1 MSANLSVFIS
11 STVKDFLGTRSELAA
26 QLRARGYT
34 VRTSESAD
42 FPVAP
47 NLHSHDACLATVRNC
62 SVFVLLVGLR
72 FGGEYRGQGKS
83 ITWREWEEACAHKL
97 QTIVL
102 VEQRANEILQRVAR
116 SRRAL
121 AARHPGWDA
130 SRVERELAK
139 SYPDTEPYVQN
150 LARQQL
156 FLDKLRKD
164 RPRDNWV
171 HLDWNGTP
179 NDALRIVD
187 SRCGSALAHL
197 LHQDRSIRDA
207 LEREN
212 ERLRALSFVSEMLLV
227 GGSTQAGPE
236 FLQNFALA
244 VCAERRRALFGFGEG
259 ERYNLMIYA
268 LRGAQ
273 LVAVARAH
281 HPEIK
286 PRNRSWSLGV
296 GHVGLAVQRNT
307 LLVAG
312 DLRNTAAFRQ
322 GAASD
327 VRNYVSAVSVPLYA
341 RGDTSRPDG
350 VLIVT
355 SSRLDHFV
363 EPDSPDVVTITM
375 LASMLSRLGR
385 PRAEETLHAKA
396 DIADG
401 RAARISGAA
410 RSTRVGAQAGAA
422 VSARQTRGR
431 RRADPAARK
440 RRS

>member
-11 STVKDFLGTRSELAA
+11 STVKDFAGTRAELAA
-26 QLRARGYT
+26 QLRTRGYT
-34 VRTSESAD
+34 VRTSESTD

-47 NLHSHDACLATVRNC
+47 NLHSHDACLATVRKC

-97 QTIVL
+97 HTIVL
-102 VEQRANEILQRVAR
+102 VEQRANELLQRVAK

-121 AARHPGWDA
+121 ERDHPRWDAARI
-130 SRVERELAK
+130 ERELRKAH
-139 SYPDTEPYVQN
+139 PDAEPYVQN
-150 LARQQL
+150 LPKQQL
-156 FLDKLRKD
+156 FLDRLRRD

-179 NDALRIVD
+179 NEALRIVD
-187 SRCGSALAHL
+187 SRCGSALTHL
-197 LHQDRSIRDA
+197 LSQDRNIRSA

-212 ERLRALSFVSEMLLV
+212 ERLRALNFVSEMLLV
-227 GGSTQAGPE
+227 GSGAQARVS
-236 FLQNFALA
+236 FLYGFALS
-244 VCAERRRALFGFGEG
+244 VCAEHRRALFGFADH
-259 ERYNLMIYA
+259 ERYNLMIYG
-268 LRGAQ
+268 LRGAR

-281 HPEIK
+281 HPAIRA
-286 PRNRSWSLGV
+286 RNRPWPLGT

-312 DLRNTAAFRQ
+312 DLRNTGGWRQ

-327 VRNYVSAVSVPLYA
+327 SLNYVSAVSVPLYSH
-341 RGDTSRPDG
+341 GDTARPDG

-355 SSRLDHFV
+355 SDRLDHFV
-363 EPDSPDVVTITM
+363 EPDSPDVVAITM
-375 LASMLSRLGR
+375 LASMLSRLG
-385 PRAEETLHAKA
+385 PPGEETLHGKA
-396 DIADG
+396 ETRDR
-401 RAARISGAA
+401 RAARLPGARRSTRSGATSGAA
-410 RSTRVGAQAGAA
+410 VPQRK
-422 VSARQTRGR
+422 ARGGG
-431 RRADPAARK
+431 RADPKARK